1 MALNR
6 RMADMTG
13 SVEHRMARLLT
24 TLAERTG
31 QKTKD
36 GVFIPI
42 ALSRQDIADLVGTT
56 IETAIRVMSR
66 WHKEGVVETERKG
79 FRIRDP
85 QALAATS
92 AES

>member
-13 SVEHRMARLLT
+13 SVEIRIGRLFS
-24 TLAERTG
+24 TLAERVG

-36 GVFIPI
+36 GIFIPI

-56 IETAIRVMSR
+56 VETAIRILSR
-66 WHKEGVVETERKG
+66 WQKEGIVETDKKG
-79 FRIRDP
+79 FRISDLSLLGSP
-85 QALAATS
+85 L
-92 AES
+92 EED